1 MRRNR
6 IAVASFWIIVVY
18 LAMALYGEGVFWY
31 FHWKDMTPPYQQTNL
46 REEYLS
52 PSVFRHPFAVSSVDD
67 PGAVGSPAVDHRGQ
81 PAAKSVVARFRT
93 GLRTLAHHPL
103 GTDNLGRDVFQRTVQ
118 GARIAF
124 QVGII
129 TSCIAIPIGVILGCL
144 AGYFGGKTDDFIVW
158 LYSTFSSIPDLLFI
172 MAIAM
177 VVGKGLQG
185 VYLGIGLTTWVN
197 LCRLI
202 RGEVMKHKTR
212 PYVQV
217 AHALGLG
224 PFRIMFRHILP
235 NVFHIVIITFSLR
248 FPAAISTEVFMSFL
262 GIGLTTWVN
271 LCRLIRGEVMKH
283 KTRPYVQ
290 AAHALGLGPFRIMFR
305 HILPNVFHIV
315 IITFSLRF
323 PAAISTEV
331 FMSFLGIGVQGEP
344 SWGIMISNARLRLW
358 QGVWWEMTF
367 VTAAIFFIVLA
378 FNLLGDALRDALDP
392 RLRTSE
398 R

>member
-1 MRRNR
+1 MNHSINKSSSLWGDAWRQLRRDR

-31 FHWKDMTPPYQQTNL
+31 FHWKDMAPPYQQTNL
-46 REEYLS
+46 REEYLA
-52 PSVFRHPFAVSSVDD
+52 PSVFRHPFAMIPRAD
-67 PGAVGSPAVDHRGQ
+67 PGVVGSPAVEQRDQ
-81 PAAKSVVARFRT
+81 PAAKSVATRFRA
-93 GLRTLAHHPL
+93 GLRALAHHPL

-129 TSCIAIPIGVILGCL
+129 TACIAIPIGVILGCL

-158 LYSTFSSIPDLLFI
+158 LYSTFSSIPGLLFI
-172 MAIAM
+172 LAIAM
-177 VVGKGLQG
+177 VVGKGLLG

-212 PYVQV
+212 
-217 AHALGLG
+217 
-224 PFRIMFRHILP
+224 
-235 NVFHIVIITFSLR
+235 T
-248 FPAAISTEVFMSFL
+248 
-262 GIGLTTWVN
+262 
-271 LCRLIRGEVMKH
+271 
-283 KTRPYVQ
+283 YVQ
-290 AAHALGLGPFRIMFR
+290 AAHVLGLGPLRIMFR

>member
-1 MRRNR
+1 MIRLG
-6 IAVASFWIIVVY
+6 I
-18 LAMALYGEGVFWY
+18 
-31 FHWKDMTPPYQQTNL
+31 
-46 REEYLS
+46 
-52 PSVFRHPFAVSSVDD
+52 
-67 PGAVGSPAVDHRGQ
+67 
-81 PAAKSVVARFRT
+81 

-129 TSCIAIPIGVILGCL
+129 TACIAIPIGVILGCL

-158 LYSTFSSIPDLLFI
+158 LYSTFSSIPGLLFI
-172 MAIAM
+172 LAIAM
-177 VVGKGLQG
+177 VVGKGLLG
-185 VYLGIGLTTWVN
+185 VY
-197 LCRLI
+197 
-202 RGEVMKHKTR
+202 
-212 PYVQV
+212 
-217 AHALGLG
+217 
-224 PFRIMFRHILP
+224 
-235 NVFHIVIITFSLR
+235 
-248 FPAAISTEVFMSFL
+248 L

-290 AAHALGLGPFRIMFR
+290 AAHALGLGSFRIMFR